1 MKVSVKSKFV
11 SGTGLILATCLFVA
25 TIILA
30 NTALTTLRIDLTEN
44 KLFTLSAGT
53 KNILKNLEEPVQLD
67 FYFSQKAMSDFPL
80 LVNYGARVRDMLEE
94 FATHANDKLILNI
107 IEPDTFSEAED
118 QAVAS
123 GLRTVSANSAGDRA
137 YFGIVG
143 TNSTD
148 DEKVIPFFQTNR
160 ESALEYD
167 ITKMIFDLAFPEKRK
182 VGLVSQLPIMA
193 TTGDPDGRD
202 WTIISALQDSF
213 EVHNLTQNPDT
224 LVESIDVDNIDVLM
238 LVHPKKLDNDIL
250 YAIDQYLLRGGKAII
265 FIDPL
270 AELDRTRPNP
280 SNPNVVPNL
289 HSYLPELLGLWG
301 LEMSKDKIVGD
312 INAAMRV
319 QSDDARS
326 PQGVDYL
333 PWLRM
338 TESNFNPDDFS
349 TSELNLI
356 HMGTVGSLESV
367 ADKGLII
374 TPLIETSEQST
385 KLERD
390 LILFQRDPNVI
401 MSNFKSENRKMLI
414 AARIN
419 GKAESYFPDGKPAK
433 DAEAE
438 KIVDS
443 KFVNEGELNLILI
456 ADTDIMADHFWIRS
470 QEMFGVAVPQPIA
483 NNGDFIMNSI
493 ENLSGNS
500 DLISLR
506 GREKYSRSFEMVD
519 QIRREAEAE
528 FRERETE
535 LQTSLEETEKKIRQL
550 QQDQGGEKS
559 YLLNNELSAEIEKFR
574 SERLA
579 TRKELRGVQHEL
591 KKNIEK
597 LGAQLRFINIGL
609 IPLLITLMALFIGIY
624 RTNKRT

>member
-44 KLFTLSAGT
+44 KLFTLSTGT
-53 KNILKNLEEPVQLD
+53 KNILQNLEEPVQLD

-224 LVESIDVDNIDVLM
+224 LVENIDVDNIDVLM
-238 LVHPKKLDNDIL
+238 LVHPKKLDNDTL

-280 SNPNVVPNL
+280 SNPNVVPDL

-338 TESNFNPDDFS
+338 TESNFNSDDFS
-349 TSELNLI
+349 TSELNLV

-367 ADKGLII
+367 ADKGLTII
-374 TPLIETSEQST
+374 PLIETSEQST

-414 AARIN
+414 AARIS
-419 GKAESYFPDGKPAK
+419 GKAESYFPDGKPTE

-438 KIVDS
+438 KIIDS

-550 QQDQGGEKS
+550 QQDQGSEKS

-574 SERLA
+574 SQRLA

-624 RTNKRT
+624 RVNRRT

>member
-1 MKVSVKSKFV
+1 
-11 SGTGLILATCLFVA
+11 
-25 TIILA
+25 
-30 NTALTTLRIDLTEN
+30 
-44 KLFTLSAGT
+44 
-53 KNILKNLEEPVQLD
+53 
-67 FYFSQKAMSDFPL
+67 MSDFPL

-419 GKAESYFPDGKPAK
+419 GKAKSYFPDGKPAK

-519 QIRREAEAE
+519 QIRREAEAK

-559 YLLNNELSAEIEKFR
+559 YLLNNELSAEIETFR

>member
-238 LVHPKKLDNDIL
+238 LVHPKKLDNDTL

-356 HMGTVGSLESV
+356 NMGTVGSLESV

-419 GKAESYFPDGKPAK
+419 GKAKSYFPDGKPAK

-519 QIRREAEAE
+519 QIRREAEAK

-559 YLLNNELSAEIEKFR
+559 YLLNNELSAEIETFR